1 MKIYF
6 LVGQSCTGKDTIL
19 AKVRKILNIDLIVT
33 STTRPMREGEIDG
46 VTYHFMTEEEFQ
58 LAKRNDSVVEDR
70 AYNTVAGLWR
80 YFTTTKNL
88 DADKNYICVGTINQ
102 CTSYTKYFGV
112 GVVRPIKII
121 VSDYDRLMRG
131 ITRELSNK
139 QNFKEVARR
148 FLDEFD
154 EFTDENY
161 SRINFILEV
170 KNDVLDECCDT
181 IVRRIKEDMLEFKK
195 DKYFTYN
202 INYFDYI
209 VNNHIQ
215 LEADKLQEI
224 LDYLKKYKDSNMLAE
239 DYYKILAN

>member
-58 LAKRNDSVVEDR
+58 SAKRNGSVVEDR

-80 YFTTTKNL
+80 YFTTTEDL
-88 DADKNYICVGTINQ
+88 DVNKNYICVGTINQ
-102 CTSYTKYFGV
+102 CISYTKYFGV
-112 GVVRPIKII
+112 DVVRPIKII

-224 LDYLKKYKDSNMLAE
+224 LDYLKKYKDSNMLAD